1 MIMSLSCGKVPGKPQ
16 LHQGNRCMQDEATE
30 GKMTLGLDISSD
42 LKDERWSFNLRLFVL
57 KRWTQ
62 RAVVILYREMFG

>member
-1 MIMSLSCGKVPGKPQ
+1 
-16 LHQGNRCMQDEATE
+16 MQDEATE

-62 RAVVILYREMFG
+62 RAIVILYREMFG